1 MKQKIERAMEETKR
15 LGTSA
20 KRILIPAQ
28 CECKIRNDHPFT
40 SVKMCPVH
48 GDERFR
54 RKYQ

>member
-1 MKQKIERAMEETKR
+1 MEETKR
-15 LGTSA
+15 LGSSA